1 MITIIFEAHGTTID
15 NETHRASG
23 HFDVELSKL
32 GIKQAKELGERYS
45 KENFDAVFC
54 SDLQR
59 SFGTA
64 EIAFAERNFKIIKD
78 SRLRECNY
86 GDLTRQP
93 SEKVDDE
100 KPKHI
105 EKPFPNGESY
115 EQTAERMKSFLQD
128 LLKNYK
134 VKKILIIGHRA
145 TQYGLER
152 WIKGVSL
159 KDAVSAKWKWQP
171 GWKYELEKLK
181 N

>member
-1 MITIIFEAHGTTID
+1 MIAIIFEAHGTTVD
-15 NETHRASG
+15 NEAQRASG
-23 HFDVELSKL
+23 HFDVGLSEL
-32 GIKQAKELGERYS
+32 GVKQAKELGERYS

-59 SFGTA
+59 SFRTA
-64 EIAFAERNFKIIKD
+64 EIAFEGRKFKIIRD
-78 SRLRECNY
+78 SRLRECDY
-86 GDLTRQP
+86 GDFTRQP
-93 SEKVDDE
+93 SEKVDEE

-115 EQTAERMKSFLQD
+115 KQTAERMKSFLQD
-128 LLKNYK
+128 LLKNFDGK
-134 VKKILIIGHRA
+134 RILIIGHRA

-159 KDAVSAKWKWQP
+159 KDTVSAKWKWQP